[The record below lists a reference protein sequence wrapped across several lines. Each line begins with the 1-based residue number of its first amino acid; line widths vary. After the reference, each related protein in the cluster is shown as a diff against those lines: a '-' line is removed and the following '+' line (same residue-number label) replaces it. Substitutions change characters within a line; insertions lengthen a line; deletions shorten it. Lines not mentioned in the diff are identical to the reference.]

1 MRFPFLKFSSGQPGK
16 LSRKDAKVF
25 AEACELA
32 LLRLEQCI
40 ADAYIPRPV
49 MDHRRIGG
57 WSSAPKKMHEPVLS
71 PILMEMGRTAL
82 HEKDSVASY
91 GNDVM

>member
-1 MRFPFLKFSSGQPGK
+1 MRLPFLKFSSSRPGK

-40 ADAYIPRPV
+40 ADAYISRPATDV
-49 MDHRRIGG
+49 QRLGG
-57 WSSAPKKMHEPVLS
+57 WTSTPNKMQEPVLS
-71 PILMEMGRTAL
+71 PILMEMGRVAL
-82 HEKDSVASY
+82 LEKGSAAIY
-91 GNDVM
+91 GKDVM